1 MNDLI
6 TKSLDEVF
14 NTLAQTYD
22 EPPSCPVAASLARHP
37 AEASPELRRFFL
49 CQIAHNHA
57 EPWAQQVAAEWLRDN
72 QELYFR
78 TFARLT

>member
-14 NTLAQTYD
+14 DTLAQTYD
-22 EPPSCPVAASLARHP
+22 EPPSCPVAASLACHH